1 MAIVQEIRNETKDM
15 TGLVFTDL
23 AHMPYVSQPDS
34 IDGITE
40 EWFQEQKLYIEKQID
55 GYEHFYSPSFER
67 ELQIGKLRK
76 LIERLRKFT
85 TGVVAS
91 RAVHETASTP
101 VEPEHDPIREE
112 YARQQRYEKKV
123 DELLSKKKQDEE
135 IAKNR
140 SIYH

>member
-15 TGLVFTDL
+15 TGLVFADL
-23 AHMPYVSQPDS
+23 AHMPYVSQPDT

-40 EWFQEQKLYIEKQID
+40 EWFNVQRVNIEKKIAA
-55 GYEHFYSPSFER
+55 YERSIISTSARYWE
-67 ELQIGKLRK
+67 IGKLRK

-85 TGVVAS
+85 TEVVAS

-123 DELLSKKKQDEE
+123 DELLSTKKQDEE
-135 IAKNR
+135 IARNR